1 MGISLTADQIKTLL
15 FQRDA
20 PHTIKPIY
28 GAGKHAAVLVPL
40 IHQQNGWQVLFTRRS
55 DSVND
60 HKGQVSFPGGSIE
73 HSDSSPVTAALRE
86 ANEEIGLKPEHIHV
100 LGELPPHESVTGYII
115 FPVVA
120 KIEWPVI
127 LNINSKE
134 VSRVFTIPLDWLVQ
148 KENYEIRDWL
158 SPFGLRHGVVFFRPY
173 DGEQLW
179 GISARI
185 MLDLL
190 EKLGLISSQN

>member
-1 MGISLTADQIKTLL
+1 MEFSLTTHLIKELL
-15 FQRDA
+15 SKKNVPPRKTTFAAEKR
-20 PHTIKPIY
+20 
-28 GAGKHAAVLVPL
+28 AAVLIPL
-40 IHQQNGWQVLFTRRS
+40 IQQESKWKVLFTRRS

-73 HSDSSPVTAALRE
+73 QSDESPVAAAIRE
-86 ANEEIGLKPEHIHV
+86 ANEEIGLKPEHVAV
-100 LGELPPHESVTGYII
+100 LGELPPQESVTGYVI

-120 KIEWPVI
+120 KIEWPVP
-127 LNINSKE
+127 LTINPNE
-134 VSRVFTIPLDWLVQ
+134 VSRVFTIPLDWLAKQ
-148 KENYEIRDWL
+148 ENYEIRDWL
-158 SPFGLRHGVVFFRPY
+158 SPIGLRQGVVFFRPY

-190 EKLGLISSQN
+190 EKLNLIPAEE